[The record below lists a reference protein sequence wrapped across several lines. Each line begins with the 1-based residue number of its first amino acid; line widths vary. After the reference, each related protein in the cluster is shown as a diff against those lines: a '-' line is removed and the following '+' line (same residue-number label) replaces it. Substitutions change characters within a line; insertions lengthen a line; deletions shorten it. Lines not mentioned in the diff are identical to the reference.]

1 MKTIKENVS
10 GIIVCL
16 FELVVGILLLI
27 SPISFTSGIIMAAG
41 VVLLILGL
49 GSVMKYFRTDP
60 VKAAQGQILVKG
72 LVALLVGG
80 FCALKSE
87 WFVATFPILTLLYGI
102 AILLSG
108 LGKIQWTVD
117 MLRLKKSKWQLSAI
131 SAVVSIVCSLVIIK
145 NPFSSAAVLW
155 MFTGISL
162 IVEAVFDVATLCF
175 DMREKEKPNVMDT
188 EETAESEEEK
198 EFVEDEV
205 TE

>member
-1 MKTIKENVS
+1 MKTMKENMS
-10 GIIVCL
+10 GILVCL

-41 VVLLILGL
+41 VVMLILGL
-49 GSVMKYFRTDP
+49 VSVVKYFRTDP
-60 VKAAQGQILVKG
+60 VEAAQSQILVKG
-72 LVALLVGG
+72 LIALLVGG
-80 FCALKSE
+80 FCALKAE
-87 WFVATFPILTLLYGI
+87 WFVATFPILTMLYGV

-117 MLRLKKSKWQLSAI
+117 MLRLKKSKWQLPAI
-131 SAVVSIVCSLVIIK
+131 SAVVSIVCSLVIITS
-145 NPFSSAAVLW
+145 PFSSAAVLW

-175 DMREKEKPNVMDT
+175 DMKEKEQPIAIDD

-198 EFVEDEV
+198 ELVENEV
-205 TE
+205 AE